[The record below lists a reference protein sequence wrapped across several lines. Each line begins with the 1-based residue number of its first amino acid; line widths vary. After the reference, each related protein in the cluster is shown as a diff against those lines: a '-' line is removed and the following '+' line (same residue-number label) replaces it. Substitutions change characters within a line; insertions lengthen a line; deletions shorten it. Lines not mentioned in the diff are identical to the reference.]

1 MLTLTEYIKLNEDV
15 DLDYL
20 FESQI
25 NEGLLGK
32 LWNGLAKFL
41 GKNAKK
47 AVNAIKQFKQNT
59 KNAYIGSQTFAVRS
73 KDKEII
79 KYQQEID
86 AEMAKGVDNGIKKIK
101 EFANEWIKSDK
112 LAKENEPNS
121 CGFYINEYNTL
132 KNFADEKND
141 NEAKELADKLLNK
154 IKTEFKEVFGKSKK
168 EVENVND
175 KLEPAIKKEEE
186 AKGKTPEE
194 AKEQPKDKQEASI
207 GVNDE
212 GKAAG
217 VSTQQEVK
225 GVENAVRES
234 NDFLSPLAKEVN
246 MNGEQLVALV
256 TEMIDKAW
264 KINGKDENG
273 NPIKYWNKKIVNQND
288 IKEGF
293 GDQAVKGLS
302 AILCG
307 IMILNHD
314 NLSKAIIRAINE
326 VGFDKNDIMKLME
339 KGIPKVKKAKK

>member
-1 MLTLTEYIKLNEDV
+1 MLTLREYIKLNEDV

-25 NEGLLGK
+25 NEVSLGK
-32 LWNGLAKFL
+32 LFNGLGRIL
-41 GKNAKK
+41 GKSARG
-47 AVNAIKQFKQNT
+47 AVNAVKQFGQNI
-59 KNAYIGSQTFAVRS
+59 KDAYIGSQTFAAKS

-86 AEMAKGVDNGIKKIK
+86 KEMERGVDNGIKKLK
-101 EFANEWIKSDK
+101 ELANEWFKSDQLGK
-112 LAKENEPNS
+112 KDNVDS
-121 CGFYINEYNTL
+121 CSFYINQLLTL
-132 KNFADEKND
+132 KKISDEKND
-141 NEAKELADKLLNK
+141 NEGKELVNKLKNK
-154 IKTEFKEVFGKSKK
+154 INTYFKDVLGESEKAVEKVNNKLEEATKK
-168 EVENVND
+168 E
-175 KLEPAIKKEEE
+175 KED
-186 AKGKTPEE
+186 KGKESQE

-212 GKAAG
+212 GNASG
-217 VSTQQEVK
+217 VSTKQEVK
-225 GVENAVRES
+225 GVEDAVRES

-264 KINGKDENG
+264 KVNGKDENG
-273 NPIKYWNKKIVNQND
+273 NTIKYWNKKIVNPDD

-314 NLSKAIIRAINE
+314 NLSKAIIQAVNE